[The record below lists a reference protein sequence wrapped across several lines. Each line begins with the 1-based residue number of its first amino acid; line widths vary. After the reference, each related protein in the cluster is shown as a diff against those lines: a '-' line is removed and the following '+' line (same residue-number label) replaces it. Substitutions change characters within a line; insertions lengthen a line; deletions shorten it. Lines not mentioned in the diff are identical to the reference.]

1 MEKLGRNEKCWC
13 GSGQKFKRCHLGRES
28 EEPLKPWEASAS
40 HRKNFS
46 KRLCSAPE
54 SLQDKCSGSIVGAH
68 TVSRSG
74 SLNQIAEDGHVIA
87 FMPTLEQ
94 LIKHNGI
101 LQPERVGVRRASTF
115 TGFCSTHDDSLF
127 SALEKTHFIGSQEQ
141 CFLLAYRAYAREIY
155 TKRAAA
161 EQRDLHKNLDR
172 GRSIDRQMEIQAFA
186 LLHGAGI
193 DAALRD
199 IEIHKARFDK
209 CLTSGDFSP
218 VRSYIIELDKAPPVM
233 CSATYA
239 PTIDFAGRHLQDM
252 ADLTLVPELMSVTSF
267 FGGEKGYVV
276 FTWMAEDDRCCTAL
290 IKSLE
295 RISDDDLA
303 SRLVEFFFD
312 NFENVFA
319 SPPWWEALDKPNQ
332 DALVQ
337 RMIGEIGMAFGL
349 VPKEKSR
356 IEIAPWDIARR
367 YRVGY

>member
-1 MEKLGRNEKCWC
+1 MEKLGRNDRCWC

-28 EEPLKPWEASAS
+28 AEPLKSWEVSTT

-46 KRLCSAPE
+46 QRLCSAPD
-54 SLQDKCSGSIVGAH
+54 SLQDKCSGSIVAAH
-68 TVSRSG
+68 TVPRSG
-74 SLNQIAEDGHVIA
+74 SLNQIADDGHVMA
-87 FMPTLEQ
+87 FIPSLEK

-115 TGFCSTHDDSLF
+115 TGFCSIHDDGLF
-127 SALEKTHFIGSQEQ
+127 SSLEKSHFVGSQEQ

-161 EQRDLHKNLDR
+161 KQGDLLKDLDR
-172 GRSIDRQMEIQAFA
+172 GRSADQQMAIQAFA

-209 CLTSGDFSP
+209 CLTSGDFSS
-218 VRSYIIELDKAPPVM
+218 VRSYIVELVEAPPVM

-239 PTIDFAGRHLQDM
+239 PTIDFAGKRLQDM
-252 ADLTLVPELMSVTSF
+252 ADLTLVPELMSITSF
-267 FGGEKGYVV
+267 FGGEKGYIV
-276 FTWMAEDDRCCTAL
+276 FTWMAEDNHCCTAL

-295 RISDDDLA
+295 MISDTDLTP
-303 SRLVEFFFD
+303 RLVEYFFD

-319 SPPWWEALDKPNQ
+319 SPLWWEAIGKPNQ

-337 RMIGEIGMAFGL
+337 RMIGEIGVAFGI
-349 VPKEKSR
+349 VPKKKPR
-356 IEIAPWDIARR
+356 VEIAPWAISRR
-367 YRVGY
+367 YRVGF

>member
-1 MEKLGRNEKCWC
+1 M
-13 GSGQKFKRCHLGRES
+13 
-28 EEPLKPWEASAS
+28 
-40 HRKNFS
+40 
-46 KRLCSAPE
+46 
-54 SLQDKCSGSIVGAH
+54 GAH